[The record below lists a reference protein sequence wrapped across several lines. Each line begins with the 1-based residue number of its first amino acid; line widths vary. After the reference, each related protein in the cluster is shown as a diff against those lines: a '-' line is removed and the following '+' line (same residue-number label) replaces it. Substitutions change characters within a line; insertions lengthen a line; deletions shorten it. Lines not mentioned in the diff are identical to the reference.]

1 MIKVNLLESVTDRAH
16 SVAIV
21 EERVSNPRARTW
33 LLMGAVFSLLALGM
47 IFDYVSANM
56 AHSRAQAE
64 LERQQ
69 QIAAQM
75 AAINKEQADLEKKIK
90 DTQTRIDVI
99 KKLRASQQGPVAL
112 LSSINGRLPSLAE
125 FRLEYIEQKNGEL
138 TIEGHSPNESAITQF
153 GRSLEF
159 SSGNFTNVS
168 IETEKKEM
176 EVSQSDYDPKA
187 GPVELPFKPETM
199 KFKIRCRYTPT
210 APASPAQQN
219 AAGVPAQTAPNQV
232 AQK

>member
-1 MIKVNLLESVTDRAH
+1 MIKVNLLESVTDRAR
-16 SVAIV
+16 SVAVV
-21 EERVSNPRARTW
+21 EERVSNPRARSW
-33 LLMGAVFSLLALGM
+33 LLISAVFSLLALGM
-47 IFDYVSANM
+47 AFDYVSANM

-112 LSSINGRLPSLAE
+112 LSSINDRLPALAE
-125 FRLEYIEQKNGEL
+125 FRLEFIEQKNGEL
-138 TIEGHSPNESAITQF
+138 TIEGHSPNEAAITQF

-187 GPVELPFKPETM
+187 GPLDLTIKPETM
-199 KFKIRCRYTPT
+199 KFKIRCRFTPT
-210 APASPAQQN
+210 APAPQN
-219 AAGVPAQTAPNQV
+219 AAAAPGQSAPNQV